1 MARLRSLGSGVG
13 RGGAAWLPLACA
25 LALAQGEQPRRLQEG
40 YPDLAAFTCP
50 AQGTLAPGRT
60 ALLRQPDHDAVGK
73 CAARCE
79 ADAGCVSFDAGTAD
93 GGTRCYRRPEEGGG
107 VNGTSLSY
115 QYFSLPGINAS
126 EDGCVPLARG
136 CGRNGSALGAITRP
150 RRGCTNA
157 TAFNNDTAAN
167 VDDGSCTD
175 EIVGCQDPRA
185 TNYNAAANSPDA
197 YSCEY
202 PALDNFTCAE
212 ADKYLPGF
220 NIIRTDVPGEL
231 NHYTGLTVEECAA
244 RCLAS
249 AECES
254 FDFAAA
260 AQPDGSQSMCFL
272 GNGVAS
278 AENPLANATGHS
290 YYEKAAE
297 GAGCARGCTNAA
309 SANYALSALVDD
321 GSCLAVVRGC
331 TDRCAPHPHTHGPPP
346 SVWCQRRRG
355 QPSVPCAGSRQVL
368 AAKSLS

>member
-93 GGTRCYRRPEEGGG
+93 GGTRCYRRPEDGGG

-197 YSCEY
+197 HSCEY

-244 RCLAS
+244 LCQDN
-249 AECES
+249 AECRS

-272 GNGVAS
+272 GDGAES
-278 AENPLANATGHS
+278 DENPLANATGHS
-290 YYEKAAE
+290 YYEKAE

-309 SANYALSALVDD
+309 SANYAPSARVDD
-321 GSCLAVVRGC
+321 GSCLAVVHGC
-331 TDRCAPHPHTHGPPP
+331 TDRCAPHPHTRAPPP
-346 SVWCQRRRG
+346 SARRVWCQRRRG
-355 QPSVPCAGSRQVL
+355 
-368 AAKSLS
+368 